1 MTEEDQKVEVL
12 PPDQSLIVT
21 TSVPGFLECA
31 EIISGLRVKFHGK
44 VYDVTTTAGM
54 KEAIDA
60 RAVLRAAR
68 LALDK
73 KKPIVKEDAFK
84 FLNSV
89 EQEYKALRGAI
100 CEYEDIPDAAIHA
113 EEERKK
119 AEKAAEAKKEEDRRA
134 LILDNVNRISAIPST
149 AVGLDSKGLQ
159 DLIEK
164 TVSLPITGPDFQEFL
179 SKAISVRDDA
189 LRQLREMLLKVAEQ
203 ERIASEQAA
212 EQERVRIEQEEIAAR
227 LKEAQEKM
235 DAEKA
240 EREKE
245 EAIRRAEEKK
255 RLDEEAAR
263 IKAEREKMEAE
274 RAEEE
279 ARVEAVR
286 QKLLDEQEA
295 FRQRTAAE
303 QAERDR
309 VQKEAADK
317 LRQEREAF
325 EAQQAE
331 AARVIQEAQ
340 RLEDERRAA
349 EQEAAEAKAA
359 EEGRIAA
366 EKAAAEKAEA
376 DRIEQEKRDAEAAAL
391 RAEFEEKV
399 KDINY
404 AMGYIYQKTL
414 APGLDPWETIN
425 EIGAIAS
432 KFMEVGNGSE
442 LAENSGHGKAPSKRG
457 GKGNGR

>member
-1 MTEEDQKVEVL
+1 MDGIPNGAGMVGTEPIAPATNKGRDDIMAEEAVGEVL
-12 PPDQSLIVT
+12 GADQSLVVT
-21 TSVPGFLECA
+21 TSVPGFMTCA
-31 EIISGLRVKFHGK
+31 EIVSKLRIKYHGK
-44 VYDVTTTAGM
+44 TYDVTTPAGM

-60 RAVLRAAR
+60 RAELRAIR
-68 LALDK
+68 ITLDK
-73 KKPIVKEDAFK
+73 EKPKVKEDARK
-84 FLNSV
+84 FLDSV
-89 EQEYKALRGAI
+89 EKEYKAIRGAI
-100 CEYEDIPDAAIHA
+100 IEYEDIPDAAIHA
-113 EEERKK
+113 EEERKEAAK
-119 AEKAAEAKKEEDRRA
+119 EAERKREEDRRA

-203 ERIASEQAA
+203 ERIAAEQAA
-212 EQERVRIEQEEIAAR
+212 ERERVRLEQEEIAAR

-263 IKAEREKMEAE
+263 IKAEREKFEAE
-274 RAEEE
+274 QEEI
-279 ARVEAVR
+279 
-286 QKLLDEQEA
+286 
-295 FRQRTAAE
+295 RQRVAAE

-309 VQKEAADK
+309 VQQEAADK

-340 RLEDERRAA
+340 RLEDEKRAA
-349 EQEAAEAKAA
+349 EQKEAEDRAA

-376 DRIEQEKRDAEAAAL
+376 DRIEQEKRDAESAAL
-391 RAEFEEKV
+391 RAEFEVKV

-404 AMGYIYQKTL
+404 AMGYIFELCKT
-414 APGLDPWETIN
+414 PKLDPYETIN
-425 EIGAIAS
+425 EIGKIAG
-432 KFMEVGNGSE
+432 KFIQEGPKKK
-442 LAENSGHGKAPSKRG
+442 KAK
-457 GKGNGR
+457 

>member
-12 PPDQSLIVT
+12 PPDQSLIVS

-263 IKAEREKMEAE
+263 IKAEREKFEAE
-274 RAEEE
+274 QEEIRH
-279 ARVEAVR
+279 RV
-286 QKLLDEQEA
+286 
-295 FRQRTAAE
+295 AAE

-309 VQKEAADK
+309 VQQEAADK

-340 RLEDERRAA
+340 RLEDEKRAA
-349 EQEAAEAKAA
+349 EQKEAEDRAA

-376 DRIEQEKRDAEAAAL
+376 DRIEQKKRDAEAAAL